1 MTKMR
6 TVVAVLAAAS
16 AFALAACSTAASG
29 SPEAGAG
36 SGGGSAVQTAPGDT
50 GSGVSGSGA
59 SGSGSASAASGG
71 DEESGPGTTVTISG
85 PLDAQT
91 THWFD
96 VFCTGL
102 APMASMDSEMTSVD
116 PTDPKG
122 MQTSYVTLYNTLG
135 DAFTKT
141 AASLQS
147 TPPPTFDK
155 GAEIAGDL
163 VTSLATAGTE
173 MKKVAGQVAAADAS
187 DVDSIQ
193 TAMAQANQEMSK
205 DLSGLDIDDYEL
217 DPKTQDAVDAIPS
230 CKAIGMGSDG

>member
-1 MTKMR
+1 MKMR
-6 TVVAVLAAAS
+6 TLTIVLAAAS
-16 AFALAACSTAASG
+16 ALALAACSNAASG
-29 SPEAGAG
+29 SPEAGSG
-36 SGGGSAVQTAPGDT
+36 SGGTAPVQTAPGD
-50 GSGVSGSGA
+50 SGSGA
-59 SGSGSASAASGG
+59 SGSGSASGSG
-71 DEESGPGTTVTISG
+71 DESSGSGTTVTISG

-102 APMASMDSEMTSVD
+102 APMASMNDAMTSID
-116 PTDPKG
+116 PSDPKS
-122 MQTSYVTLYNTLG
+122 MQSSYVTLYNTLG

-141 AASLQS
+141 AASLQG

-163 VTSLATAGTE
+163 VTSLSTAGTE

-193 TAMAQANQEMSK
+193 TAMAQANQQMSK
-205 DLSGLDIDDYEL
+205 DLSGLNIDDYEL
-217 DPKTQDAVDAIPS
+217 DPKTQDAVNAIPS